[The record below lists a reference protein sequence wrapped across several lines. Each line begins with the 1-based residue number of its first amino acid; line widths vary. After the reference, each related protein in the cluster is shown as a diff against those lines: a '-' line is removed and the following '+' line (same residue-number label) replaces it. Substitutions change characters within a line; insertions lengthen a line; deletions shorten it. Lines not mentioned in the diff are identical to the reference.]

1 MAKKIRQVKVRRVKH
16 SVTAAAQEAKTDIL
30 SAISNA
36 LVQAQSTIQ
45 EQSTAA
51 SLPQAS
57 ESIAK
62 PEDKL
67 AIVETVATASSSSE
81 LAAASVATA
90 PSPEEAATA
99 PTPEEVAAATDKLS
113 ESVQEVLAQHEEK
126 LTEEE
131 ALAIV
136 QRSKEQELN
145 EYLRRNERY
154 MAQARENSLLLLESY
169 NQHCQERMLKWSE
182 QETDF
187 LNNLNAAG
195 QAVYI
200 NQLAAFKKHLEQ
212 STERGLKSFDDL
224 MKNQETA
231 LKTQFSSRLQHINQ
245 QQETML
251 QGTFEILGQHQKQL
265 EAQWRKVEEHYQ
277 TVFKQQ
283 QEALDKREDAFKQ
296 RQSALEAFSKEL
308 DWRKNFLDNQEEKLN
323 LRIQNFFTKVEQTKE
338 EFIQWRQ
345 SKLDSMQEF
354 LDKVDQ
360 ACANKFAEYEANLHK
375 LMQDRQKTRETIQLQ
390 KAELEEKELELL
402 ESQEALDL
410 ERIVFQSSKQE
421 LERQVNER
429 IQIIGGQKL
438 MALKSRLH
446 NKEHLLKLKEDQLK
460 EALERNAL
468 FESYRHEFG
477 DTSPQQVLLQLK
489 NERDK
494 NLELEKKL
502 ANLPSNSI
510 LKQFEKLK
518 SEHAAL
524 LEQFEALT
532 KKSQQNSKSVAQA
545 YNLELDLQKAH
556 TENEALEQQKRIL
569 EQSNANLLEELNR
582 YRAQHGTEADR
593 AKRIQ
598 AIVSEHQE
606 EWQNADLYKN
616 NDFYFEKDLT
626 EIEWLDNIIQQCLKH
641 DFVFPKRIIYAFH
654 TSLKSAEWSPLTVL
668 AGVSGTGKSELP
680 SLYSKF
686 GGINFRLLPV
696 QPNWD
701 CQEAMLGFFNSI
713 DNVFEPQPVL
723 RFLAQA
729 QDTTQGKYGLSEQMN
744 MILLDEMNLAHIE
757 LYFAEFLSKLEARR
771 GKSGSALPKLD
782 VKLGS
787 GLQPFGLTLGRNVL
801 WAGTMNQD
809 ETTKALSDK
818 VIDRSNILY
827 FPRPTSLY
835 SRTNVRKSDAIE
847 GTTKHLKASVWENQW
862 VANRISF
869 GEEINKY
876 RSFLETINQSLDIV
890 GRALGHRVWQSI
902 ESYMANY
909 PSVKLAQLK
918 KDPHRLEHSLRIAFE
933 DQLVMKVMPKL
944 RGIETRGSAREDCL
958 DIIGH
963 LLEDHGYYDLKE
975 DFTRACEGS
984 YGQFVWNNSTF
995 LERQKDDVGLN

>member
-1 MAKKIRQVKVRRVKH
+1 MAKKSRQARAQRMKQ
-16 SVTAAAQEAKTDIL
+16 SVIAAQEPKADIL
-30 SAISNA
+30 DASSNV
-36 LVQAQSTIQ
+36 LVQAQNTTQ
-45 EQSTAA
+45 EQSTT
-51 SLPQAS
+51 SSTLP
-57 ESIAK
+57 K
-62 PEDKL
+62 DMLPPL
-67 AIVETVATASSSSE
+67 
-81 LAAASVATA
+81 
-90 PSPEEAATA
+90 
-99 PTPEEVAAATDKLS
+99 PTPEEVAAATDTLS

-145 EYLRRNERY
+145 EYLQRNERY
-154 MAQARENSLLLLESY
+154 MAQARANSLQLLEAY
-169 NQHCQERMLKWSE
+169 HQHCQERMLKWSE

-187 LNNLNAAG
+187 LNNLNTAG

-231 LKTQFSSRLQHINQ
+231 LKNQFSSRLQHINQ

-265 EAQWRKVEEHYQ
+265 EAQWKKVDEHYQ
-277 TVFKQQ
+277 SLFKQQ
-283 QEALDKREDAFKQ
+283 QEALDKREEAYNQ
-296 RQSALEAFSKEL
+296 RQIALDAFSKEL
-308 DWRKNFLDNQEEKLN
+308 DQRQLFLDEQEAKFNQ
-323 LRIQNFFTKVEQTKE
+323 RTQDFFLKVEKTKE
-338 EFIQWRQ
+338 EFIKWRQ

-354 LDKVDQ
+354 LDEIDK
-360 ACANKFAEYEANLHK
+360 ACDKKFAEYEDNIHN
-375 LMQDRQKTRETIQLQ
+375 LMQEHQNAREDLQLQ
-390 KAELEEKELELL
+390 KVELEEKELELL
-402 ESQEALDL
+402 ELQESL
-410 ERIVFQSSKQE
+410 E
-421 LERQVNER
+421 LERQVFQSNKEEFERQVDDR
-429 IQIIGGQKL
+429 IQIMGGQRM
-438 MALKSRLH
+438 MALMSRLH
-446 NKEHLLKLKEDQLK
+446 NKEHLLKLKEEQLS

-477 DTSPQQVLLQLK
+477 DASPQQVLLQLK

-494 NLELEKKL
+494 NLELETKL

-510 LKQFEKLK
+510 LKQYEELK
-518 SEHAAL
+518 ANHNAL
-524 LEQFEALT
+524 LEQFENLT
-532 KKSQQNSKSVAQA
+532 KKSQQNSQSVAQA
-545 YNLELDLQKAH
+545 YNLELDLQKAL
-556 TENEALEQQKRIL
+556 TENESLEQQKHIL

-593 AKRIQ
+593 DQRIQ
-598 AIVSEHQE
+598 AIVSEYQGK
-606 EWQNADLYKN
+606 WQNVDLYAN
-616 NDFYFEKDLT
+616 TDFYFAEDLT
-626 EIEWLDNIIQQCLKH
+626 EIDWLENIVQQCLKY

-686 GGINFRLLPV
+686 GGINFKLVPV

-713 DNVFEPQPVL
+713 DNVFDPQPVL

-729 QDTTQGKYGLSEQMN
+729 QDKSQGEYGLSEQMN

-771 GKSGSALPKLD
+771 GKRNDELPELD

-787 GLQPFGLTLGRNVL
+787 GLQPFSLTLGRNVL

-809 ETTKALSDK
+809 ETTKSLSDK
-818 VIDRSNILY
+818 VIDRSNMLY

-835 SRTNVRKSDAIE
+835 SRTNVRNSE
-847 GTTKHLKASVWENQW
+847 TVECTPLHLKASVWEEKW
-862 VANRISF
+862 VVNSISF

-876 RSFLETINQSLDIV
+876 RTFLETINQSLDVV

-918 KDPHRLEHSLRIAFE
+918 QDPNSLEHALRIAFE